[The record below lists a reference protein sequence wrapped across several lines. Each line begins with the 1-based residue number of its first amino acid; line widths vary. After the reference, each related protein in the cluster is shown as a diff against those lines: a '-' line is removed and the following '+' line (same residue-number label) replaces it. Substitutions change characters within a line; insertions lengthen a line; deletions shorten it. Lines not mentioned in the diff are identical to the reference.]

1 MVGGGTPDTTGA
13 WEGARGRSWNP
24 FPPGKSSKVS
34 KSSGRS
40 RSAGVMT
47 PEAIPLCG
55 VL

>member
-1 MVGGGTPDTTGA
+1 MAGGAVTAGE
-13 WEGARGRSWNP
+13 WEEAIGRPWNP
-24 FPPGKSSKVS
+24 LLVGKLSNAS

-40 RSAGVMT
+40 RSAGVIT